1 MNLPAQLKKRILR
14 TLAVC
19 ALSLPLLMPGC
30 SGPGPSGRGADSGE
44 AMKYRQTMRKLW
56 EDHVTWTR
64 LVIVSTAAGLPDLES
79 TTQRLLRNQTDLG
92 DAIKPYYGDEA
103 GNRLTELLRDHILG
117 AANILAAAKGKDA
130 AGLET
135 AKQSWYANADT
146 IATFLSTANPTAWP
160 PPEMQAMMREHLDL
174 TLAEAVDQLEGRY
187 PESVAGYDKV
197 HDAILTMA
205 DMLSSGVIS
214 QFPKQF

>member
-1 MNLPAQLKKRILR
+1 MNLRSLFTKPMFRM
-14 TLAVC
+14 LAVSS
-19 ALSLPLLMPGC
+19 LSLSLLMPGC
-30 SGPGPSGRGADSGE
+30 SGPASNGRGADSAE
-44 AMKYRQTMRKLW
+44 ALKYRQTMRKLW

-64 LVIVSTAAGLPDLES
+64 LVIVSTAAGLPDLEP
-79 TTQRLLRNQTDLG
+79 TTQRLLQNQVDLG
-92 DAIKPYYGDEA
+92 NAIKPYYGDEA
-103 GNRLTELLRDHILG
+103 GNRLTELLRDHIVG
-117 AANILAAAKGKDA
+117 AASILTAAKGKDA
-130 AGLET
+130 ASLET

-160 PPEMQAMMREHLDL
+160 QPDMQAMMREHLDL

-205 DMLSSGVIS
+205 DMLSSGVIK